1 MTSDHQNNAV
11 LADSV
16 QALIHSWDYFKLDY
30 PQVVEKVPD
39 QYFVPNGL
47 IELIFL
53 QDLEVYEGAYGQA
66 LQKLPSAFVWG
77 QTKHGNR
84 VSIKGSGHWFEIK
97 LYPWAFEL
105 LFGHPAESL
114 PATGTSFVAL
124 SKEFGRLTEQI
135 RLAKNAAEAIA
146 NFEHFALQQLEYNRF
161 IQPFLIY
168 SFEQFLNKNGQV
180 KISSLC
186 QKMNVSRQYF
196 SHYFKEKVGLSPK
209 YYSRILRLRHA
220 VDTTYKAPSK
230 SQTEIALDAGY
241 YDQAHYI
248 NDFRAIL
255 HQSPQSFFQQKQ
267 FIYWDL

>member
-1 MTSDHQNNAV
+1 MTPDNQSNGSPTG
-11 LADSV
+11 SV

-30 PQVVEKVPD
+30 PRIAEKVPE

-53 QDLEVYEGAYGQA
+53 KDLVVYEGAHAQA
-66 LQKLPSAFVWG
+66 LQKLPSSFVWG
-77 QTKHGNR
+77 QTKYGNR
-84 VSIKGSGHWFEIK
+84 ISIRGSGHWFEVK

-105 LFGHPAESL
+105 LFGHPAKSL
-114 PATGTSFVAL
+114 PAVGTSFL
-124 SKEFGRLTEQI
+124 HLNKEFERLTEQMQ
-135 RLAKNAAEAIA
+135 LAKNAAEAITR
-146 NFEHFALQQLEYNRF
+146 FEDFALKQLQHNRF

-168 SFEQFLNKNGQV
+168 SFEQFLNNNGQV
-180 KISSLC
+180 KVSSLC

-196 SHYFKEKVGLSPK
+196 SQYFKEKVGLPPK

-220 VDTTYKAPSK
+220 VDMTYKAPGK

-248 NDFRAIL
+248 NDFRTIL
-255 HQSPQSFFQQKQ
+255 HQPPQTFFQQKQ